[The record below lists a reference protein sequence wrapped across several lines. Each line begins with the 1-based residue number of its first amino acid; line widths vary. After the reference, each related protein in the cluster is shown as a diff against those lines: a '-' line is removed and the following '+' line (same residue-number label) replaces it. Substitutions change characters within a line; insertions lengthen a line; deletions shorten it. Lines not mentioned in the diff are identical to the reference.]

1 MKRLSAFLI
10 DHRHIISAAM
20 LVLAVLCGVL
30 ALRVPINRDRTKYL
44 ADKSNMKHGLSI
56 MESDFPEAEEQS
68 SIRVMFDG
76 LADEQIPAVKSRLE
90 AIGNVSSV
98 EYEAGSED
106 YNKGSHT
113 LFVVNSKYSYADEE
127 EKAIEAAIGA
137 LSSEFTVAYQN
148 NDIPATDVPP
158 WVLLFALAL
167 ALLILLAMS
176 HSWLDPVLFLITI
189 GFAVVINFG
198 TNVFLPYID
207 SMTATVGPVLQLVLS
222 MDYSIILMNRYR
234 QEKGTRGNK
243 LNAMKAALAGS
254 IPSIASSSL
263 TTAAGLLALL
273 FLSFKLGPELGI
285 VLAKGVFI
293 SMLCVFTI
301 LPEMILTLDTAL
313 EKARKKA
320 PHIPMGLLSR
330 FSYQARYAMP
340 FVFAVLLAGSF
351 LLQRSTTVTF
361 ADNGDDPLAGVFPK
375 ENTVV
380 VVYAS
385 GDEGAIPGM
394 IDELAKD
401 GRISSVLGYSNTL
414 GREMDAGEMCDA
426 IRALGDDTRIDEG
439 ILRMLYFTAA
449 GGELPALTASEFL
462 TFLTDTVL
470 PNETLSDY
478 MDNRIRGN
486 AEYLR
491 KFSRKEALTAPMTA
505 EETAEFFG
513 IGEESAGQLFLYHA
527 IQTGVPD
534 SGTMTLPAFV
544 DFVLDA
550 AAENEA
556 YGALFD
562 DASLASLRQMRSF
575 TDKGTISSPR
585 GAAELSSLL
594 GMEENTVKAVFKLYN
609 AGDLAGRRMTAAE
622 FSAFLCGNVMQ
633 DAVFSPW
640 FDDGTKA
647 QARALDSLIRL
658 AGSGQGLTPG
668 QTAQALG
675 MEEGSIAGLY
685 AMYFAEDPAFQTEAA
700 AMTMPLTDFTALMRA
715 NASGEQAEQLSA
727 LGQLMDLA
735 ASGRQLDA
743 PSMAEALGISA
754 AEAAA
759 VYMLNSAETMRLPD
773 FLAAAVPL
781 APDNAELAQL
791 NDILQ
796 LALSGEALGA
806 PALAQALGL
815 DVMQAYQLF
824 GLSLAARKTVPLADF
839 TGFLVSSVLSA
850 EAYAASFSPAQAAQL
865 RQLSGILQL
874 AASGEALDAPAL
886 AQAFGMEEELAGAVF
901 RLYYGAD
908 ITGTAMSLREFTDF
922 LLSDPL
928 MGARMNKASLKELR
942 SLQSIMNSAAADTA
956 FTSAGLAAFLG
967 MDPAQAEQLYILHMY
982 ETGLGDGWVLSPRD
996 FVSFAVTEVLGN
1008 EGLAQKL
1015 DDASAE
1021 ALKRGHA
1028 LIEAVVSG
1036 KAYTADEMSRLLASL
1051 TEDISAKEAEI
1062 LYLYYGGI
1070 HSSDRELKMTI
1081 PRLFRFLSGELL
1093 SDERFAG
1100 LIDAETKAEI
1110 LDKETELDDA
1120 VRQMKGD
1127 RYSRLILTS
1136 DYPDEAPETED
1147 YILRLRKLC
1156 DGALGEYYLIGNSV
1170 MAEELEET
1178 FDWEYLLI
1186 TLITAVAVFLVVLAA
1201 FRSPT
1206 LPLILTILVQCGV
1219 FITVT
1224 VIGAYTG
1231 SIYYLAL
1238 LIVQSILMGATI
1250 DYGIVFCNF
1259 YRENRK
1265 ALPVTDALKA
1275 AYESSIHTIMTS
1287 GSILVLVLAILGVSV
1302 SSGMITEVSIT
1313 LSIGALIAILL
1324 ILLVLPALVACCD
1337 RLIFRAGKDRPR

>member
-263 TTAAGLLALL
+263 TTAVGLLALL

-301 LPEMILTLDTAL
+301 LPAMILSLDNAL

-330 FSYQARYAMP
+330 FSHKARYAMP

-361 ADNGDDPLAGVFPK
+361 TDNGDDPLADIFPK

-380 VVYAS
+380 VVYANE
-385 GDEGAIPGM
+385 DEGNIPGM
-394 IDELAKD
+394 IDELEKD
-401 GRISSVLGYSNTL
+401 GRISSVLGYPNTL
-414 GREMDAGEMCDA
+414 GKEMDAGEMCDA
-426 IRALGDDTRIDEG
+426 IRGLSDGTRIDEG

-449 GGELPALTASEFL
+449 DGELPVLTASEFL

-470 PNETLSDY
+470 PNETLSEY
-478 MDNRIRGN
+478 MDDRIREN
-486 AEYLR
+486 TAYFQKL
-491 KFSRKEALTAPMTA
+491 SRKEALTAPMTA
-505 EETAEFFG
+505 EEVAEFFG
-513 IGEESAGQLFLYHA
+513 IEEESAGQLFLYHA
-527 IQTGVPD
+527 MQAGVPD
-534 SGTMTLPAFV
+534 SGAMTLPSFV
-544 DFVLDA
+544 DFVLDT
-550 AAENEA
+550 AAENED
-556 YGALFD
+556 YSPLFD
-562 DASLASLRQMRSF
+562 PVSLASLRKMRSF
-575 TDKGTISSPR
+575 TDKNAIRSPR
-585 GAAELSSLL
+585 SATELSDLL
-594 GMEENTVKAVFKLYN
+594 GIEENTVKAVFKLYN
-609 AGDLAGRRMTAAE
+609 AGDIGGRRMTVAE
-622 FSAFLCGNVMQ
+622 FSVFLCGSVMQ
-633 DAVFSPW
+633 DAMFSPY

-647 QARALDSLIRL
+647 QVRALDSLIRL
-658 AGSGQGLTPG
+658 VGSGQGLTAG
-668 QTAQALG
+668 QAAQALG
-675 MEEGSIAGLY
+675 MEEGDAAGLY
-685 AMYFAEDPAFQTEAA
+685 ALYFAEGPAFQMETA
-700 AMTMPLTDFTALMRA
+700 AMSMTLTDFVTLLKA
-715 NASGEQAEQLSA
+715 NTSGEQTEQLDI
-727 LGQLMDLA
+727 LEPLIGLA
-735 ASGRQLDA
+735 ASGQQLDA
-743 PSMAEALGISA
+743 PSMAETLGISPT
-754 AEAAA
+754 EAAA
-759 VYMLNSAETMRLPD
+759 VYMLNSAEAMSLPD

-781 APDNAELAQL
+781 APDNAELLQL
-791 NDILQ
+791 NAILQ
-796 LALSGEALGA
+796 LAVSGEALGA
-806 PALAQALGL
+806 PALAQAFGL

-839 TGFLVSSVLSA
+839 TGFLVSSVLTS

-865 RQLSGILQL
+865 RQLNAILQL
-874 AASGEALDAPAL
+874 AASGGALDAPAL
-886 AQAFGMEEELAGAVF
+886 AQAFGLDEELAGTVF

-922 LLSDPL
+922 LLSDDL
-928 MGARMNKASLKELR
+928 MGERMDKASLAGLR
-942 SLQSIMNSAAADTA
+942 SLQSIMNASADDTA

-967 MDPAQAEQLYILHMY
+967 MDPTQAEQLYILHMY
-982 ETGLGDGWVLSPRD
+982 ETGDGEGWKLSPRD
-996 FVSFAVTEVLGN
+996 FVNFAVTEVLGN
-1008 EGLAQKL
+1008 EALAGKL

-1021 ALKRGHA
+1021 DLKRGST
-1028 LIEAVVSG
+1028 LIEAVVLG

-1051 TEDISAKEAEI
+1051 TEDISANEVEI
-1062 LYLYYGGI
+1062 LYLYFGGI
-1070 HSSDRELKMTI
+1070 HCSDREGKMTI
-1081 PRLFRFLSGELL
+1081 PQLFRFLSGELL

-1100 LIDAETKAEI
+1100 LIDADTKAEI

-1120 VRQMKGD
+1120 LRQMKGD

-1147 YILRLRKLC
+1147 YIKRLRKLC
-1156 DGALGEYYLIGNSV
+1156 DDALGEYYLVGSSV
-1170 MAEELEET
+1170 MARELDEA
-1178 FDWEYLLI
+1178 FDREYLFI
-1186 TLITAVAVFLVVLAA
+1186 TLITAIAVFLVVLAA
-1201 FRSPT
+1201 FRNPT
-1206 LPLILTILVQCGV
+1206 LPLVLTLIVQCGV

-1302 SSGMITEVSIT
+1302 SSGMISEVSIT

-1324 ILLVLPALVACCD
+1324 ILLILPGLVVCCD
-1337 RLIFRAGKDRPR
+1337 RLIIREKKDHPQ